1 MKSLLFLI
9 IQIID
14 LYQLVLIIYVIAT
27 WLVGFRIINT
37 TNAFVYSILTALYK
51 ICEPSMRIVKKFIQN
66 GGYNEEVPTDFYGKK
81 NFIFKKVGK
90 MITPSIEEIKLN
102 NRSRSAKLRI
112 AEKI

>member
-14 LYQLVLIIYVIAT
+14 LYKLVLIIYVIAI

-51 ICEPSMRIVKKFIQN
+51 ICEPSMRIVKKFI
-66 GGYNEEVPTDFYGKK
+66 PTFGNIDISPIIV
-81 NFIFKKVGK
+81 FIALEFIKRV
-90 MITPSIEEIKLN
+90 IIEYWPI
-102 NRSRSAKLRI
+102 
-112 AEKI
+112 

>member
-51 ICEPSMRIVKKFIQN
+51 ICEPSMRIVKKFI
-66 GGYNEEVPTDFYGKK
+66 PTFGNIDISPIIV
-81 NFIFKKVGK
+81 FIALEFIKR
-90 MITPSIEEIKLN
+90 IIIEYWPI
-102 NRSRSAKLRI
+102 
-112 AEKI
+112 